1 MPCIRKRFI
10 ARLRKYFIWIAAAIY
25 ISILLFIY
33 LTTAQNDQRTIRDTQ
48 EIEAGIKRLRKLQ
61 RTMFINPKRPDD
73 SVYNINITL
82 SEQIALD
89 REIPDVRPE
98 GCSSMRYDISKMPK
112 TSVVIIFYNEALSMI
127 LRTVHSVLNR
137 SHKSLLEEVILVDDA
152 STNEDLRTYLRPY
165 ISNLPK
171 VKLLTN
177 KKRLGLIKARLL
189 GFHNAVGEFVFFQD
203 AHTEANVQWLE
214 PLLNEIL
221 KNPRTVIQPYVDE
234 IDTKTLEYRGSTG
247 RVSRGGFSWDLRYT
261 WTDIPDHEW
270 NRVTRLANEE
280 NIPPISYPFRSAT
293 LVGCAF
299 GVLKKYFIHLGT
311 FDEDFKIWGGEN
323 IELAWRTW
331 QCHGQVLTHPCSR
344 VAHTFKPFAYKF
356 DGDRE
361 KIVQK
366 NLIRTA
372 ATWMDDY
379 AKYFYAITY
388 AWVSKRTYLTDDEKK
403 TLQKRKDLRKRLQC
417 KSFEWYLVNIA
428 PEVNIPPA
436 DAIHGGEIFNTK
448 TESCWHVRSS
458 GYIGITTECF
468 FHRTVPENEFF
479 MKPSRHVY
487 IGDKVLRVDK
497 GSWLLY
503 ISDKE
508 PSSDNDEIWSMEH
521 DGYYTGKIVV
531 NYSHLGKARKACATQ
546 VTNVHKIHQMEQMVQ
561 MTDCSD
567 TDRFQNWRWTYK
579 FNWNYKFDKDHAQP
593 ERDE

>member
-1 MPCIRKRFI
+1 MACIRQRFI
-10 ARLRKYFIWIAAAIY
+10 FRLRKYLPWIAAAIY
-25 ISILLFIY
+25 LSILLFIY
-33 LTTAQNDQRTIRDTQ
+33 LTTTENDRETIRDTH
-48 EIEAGIKRLRKLQ
+48 ENSARVKRLRKLQ

-82 SEQIALD
+82 SEKIPLD

-98 GCSSMRYDISKMPK
+98 GCLSMQYDISKMSK

-127 LRTVHSVLNR
+127 LRTVHSVLKR
-137 SHKSLLEEVILVDDA
+137 THQSLLEEVILVDDA

-165 ISNLPK
+165 VSNLPK
-171 VKLLTN
+171 VKLLRN
-177 KKRLGLIKARLL
+177 NKRLGLIKARLL
-189 GFHNAVGEFVFFQD
+189 GFRKARGDFVFFQD

-214 PLLNEIL
+214 PLLNEVL
-221 KNPRTVIQPYVDE
+221 KNPNTVIQPYVDE
-234 IDTKTLEYRGSTG
+234 IDTTTLEYRGGTG

-261 WTDIPDHEW
+261 WTEIPDHELA
-270 NRVTRLANEE
+270 RVERLAKKE

-299 GVLKKYFIHLGT
+299 GVLKKYFIKLGT

-356 DGDRE
+356 GGDRE

-366 NLIRTA
+366 NLMRTA
-372 ATWMDDY
+372 ETWMDDY

-388 AWVSKRTYLTDDEKK
+388 AWVPKRTYLTEDEKR
-403 TLQKRKDLRKRLQC
+403 TLQVRKDLRKRLQC

-428 PEVNIPPA
+428 PEVNVPPS
-436 DAIHGGEIFNTK
+436 DALYGGEIFNSK
-448 TESCWHVRSS
+448 TEACWHIKSS
-458 GYIGITTECF
+458 GYLGITNNCF
-468 FHRTVPENEFF
+468 FHRTVPENDFF
-479 MKPSRHVY
+479 MKPSRHIF

-503 ISDKE
+503 ISDEE
-508 PSSDNDEIWSMEH
+508 PSVSDDEIWSMEH

-531 NYSHLGKARKACATQ
+531 QYNYNGKPRKACASQ
-546 VTNVHKIHQMEQMVQ
+546 VTNVHKVHQMEQMVQ
-561 MTDCSD
+561 VTECSAAD
-567 TDRFQNWRWTYK
+567 KFQNWRWTYK

-593 ERDE
+593 FRNE